1 MNVASTEDPGRL
13 ADTIVAH
20 LNLKLQDKQMLL
32 EIADPGETLRADAIR
47 NRDSLG
53 GEKDSGSREKANG
66 EVSERV
72 LPQ

>member
-32 EIADPGETLRADAIR
+32 EIADPGERLQK
-47 NRDSLG
+47 LF
-53 GEKDSGSREKANG
+53 ELMQ
-66 EVSERV
+66 SEIGMV
-72 LPQ
+72 CENFMV